1 MRSAKGSLKERLARY
16 RQIKL
21 GVIGRKSGQTISNPV
36 WALPNVTPR
45 HRSANVASAITL
57 SLAPRWQGRLEIPP
71 FPENWH
77 VELPFWTR

>member
-45 HRSANVASAITL
+45 HRSANAAPAITL
-57 SLAPRWQGRLEIPP
+57 VSRLAGRGAWKSLHPGKLAR
-71 FPENWH
+71 
-77 VELPFWTR
+77 